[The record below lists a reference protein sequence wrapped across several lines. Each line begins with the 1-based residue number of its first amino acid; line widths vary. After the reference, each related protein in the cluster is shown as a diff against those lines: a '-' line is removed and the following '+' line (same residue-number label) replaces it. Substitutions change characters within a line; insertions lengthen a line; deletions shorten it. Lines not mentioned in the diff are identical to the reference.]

1 MKRLVILCLFIIS
14 VSVSAQD
21 TQEGRYT
28 FVFLNTNEERAE
40 LPQAQDDS
48 LQAGHMANIKR
59 LVKDRK
65 MIAAGPFYDG
75 GGIFIFDTG
84 LPETQAVLNTDPA
97 IAAGRYKLE
106 VLPFNMEMGKIC
118 APWDVPEEDVTMT
131 SYYIARYSNK
141 FESFGTGTSKYT
153 ARHMR
158 DAQRKFAGL
167 HVHGTLKFD
176 GNQGQVVIFEAPESE
191 AYEAY
196 FAKHKLVQKGQMD
209 VYVRRIYFP
218 KGIFCEK

>member
-1 MKRLVILCLFIIS
+1 MKRLVTLCLLIIS
-14 VSVSAQD
+14 VSVSAQN

-28 FVFLNTNEERAE
+28 FVFLNTNEEWAE
-40 LPQAQDDS
+40 LPKAHDDS

-59 LVKDRK
+59 LVKAEK

-75 GGIFIFDTG
+75 GGIFLFDTG
-84 LPETQAVLNTDPA
+84 LTETRTELDTDPA

-106 VLPFNMEMGKIC
+106 VIPFNMEMGEIC
-118 APWDVPEEDVTMT
+118 TPWDVAEEDVTMT
-131 SYYIARYSNK
+131 TYYIARYSNK

-158 DAQRKFAGL
+158 DAQRQFSGL
-167 HVHGTLKFD
+167 QVHGTLKFD
-176 GNQGQVVIFEAPESE
+176 GNQGQVVIFEAPESD